1 MELLVLAVVIIAV
14 ALLQNYLYKHYAF
27 SSLQYHCEFSKMQV
41 REGDEIELVETISNK
56 KLLPLPWLKA
66 EISTSKWLEFSEL
79 QSVVTD
85 KTRFVSSF
93 FMMKSYRKVTRV
105 WKVKCLKRGVFSID
119 RVILVAT
126 DLIGMQSFSQAA
138 KVDATVTVYPREI
151 DVPNEFISAQHLSGE
166 IVVSRH
172 LVTDPFYIS
181 GVREY
186 TQRDPFN
193 KIHWGATAKEKRL
206 MVYHNDYTVSQSLAI
221 FLNLQAREF
230 ITAGSLEEQKV
241 EDAIRV
247 CAWLLEDTVRVGM
260 PVCLLVN
267 GGTGRKQRE
276 TIVTSEF
283 WGYEHVQS
291 LLEILTRLQLDNSES
306 FSSFLADHYGKISST
321 NLAIVT
327 AYLSEDMLDFAKK
340 NAWNG
345 VQVKIYVTGPLP
357 EELDLGDCEV
367 YCLYEGNR
375 KRSKNFTQ
383 KETA

>member
-138 KVDATVTVYPREI
+138 K
-151 DVPNEFISAQHLSGE
+151 
-166 IVVSRH
+166 
-172 LVTDPFYIS
+172 
-181 GVREY
+181 
-186 TQRDPFN
+186 
-193 KIHWGATAKEKRL
+193 
-206 MVYHNDYTVSQSLAI
+206 
-221 FLNLQAREF
+221 
-230 ITAGSLEEQKV
+230 
-241 EDAIRV
+241 
-247 CAWLLEDTVRVGM
+247 
-260 PVCLLVN
+260 
-267 GGTGRKQRE
+267 GRCY
-276 TIVTSEF
+276 
-283 WGYEHVQS
+283 G
-291 LLEILTRLQLDNSES
+291 NS
-306 FSSFLADHYGKISST
+306 
-321 NLAIVT
+321 
-327 AYLSEDMLDFAKK
+327 LSER
-340 NAWNG
+340 
-345 VQVKIYVTGPLP
+345 
-357 EELDLGDCEV
+357 
-367 YCLYEGNR
+367 NR
-375 KRSKNFTQ
+375 CSK
-383 KETA
+383 